1 MKKPFRALLL
11 AGTSEARQLAEQ
23 LAAVKNLDVI
33 ASLAGA
39 TRDPKRYPVVTR
51 TGGFGGADGLTTYI
65 GDQHIDLIINATH
78 PFAEIMSAN
87 AVRAAMA
94 TGTPLLR
101 LLREPWQPDAGDQ
114 WLEVAD
120 MAEAVAALPDDAR
133 VLFATGRG
141 SVEQITAAGSR
152 DNIWGVIRLI
162 DPSNQQ
168 FPLKQGEFIHAQPPF
183 SVEQELEVMQRL
195 KLTHLVTKNAGGKSG
210 VAKLQAARALNLT
223 AIAIRRPQQP
233 DGQVTVANLPDM
245 MARIISAMSQSG
257 PEKAD

>member
-39 TRDPKRYPVVTR
+39 TRDPKRYPIETR
-51 TGGFGGADGLTTYI
+51 TGGFGGADGLTRYI

-87 AVRAAMA
+87 AVQAARA

-101 LLREPWQPDAGDQ
+101 LLREPWQPVDGDRWQ
-114 WLEVAD
+114 EVAS
-120 MAEAVAALPDDAR
+120 MAEAVAALPVDAR

-141 SVEQITAAGSR
+141 SVEQIAATESR
-152 DNIWGVIRLI
+152 ENIWGAIRLI
-162 DPSNQQ
+162 DPSNQC
-168 FPLKQGEFIHAQPPF
+168 FPLKQGEFIPAQPPF
-183 SVEQELEVMQRL
+183 SLEQELEVMQRL
-195 KLTHLVTKNAGGKSG
+195 KITHLVTKNAGGKPG
-210 VAKLQAARALNLT
+210 VAKLQAARVLNLT
-223 AIAIRRPQQP
+223 VIVIRRPEQP
-233 DGQVTVANLPDM
+233 DGQVTVASLPDM
-245 MARIISAMSQSG
+245 MARIISAMSQSRS
-257 PEKAD
+257 EKAD